1 MLEAYGVLILVG
13 LGILLVIWI
22 HGHQARRPSRPVSGG
37 RESVA
42 PVKSLHAD
50 RAGDEPD
57 YVELEQMSRE
67 AGLQTYRIEDVE
79 LPSESLTFS
88 RPQQIE
94 LLLRTPGESLL
105 LVLHAA
111 FSEPCSGEALH
122 GLLSQAGLQIAE
134 DGLYRKTQERGD
146 RSIPIYYVA
155 SHSQTGSFTQQ
166 GRLIEALHRI
176 TFFTQLPLP
185 VNGLHAFNGMLGV
198 AREVCEKFG
207 GILQDEDEASLTRE
221 AIEAMVRK
229 VEAFVASH
237 SNLDPVLAH

>member
-13 LGILLVIWI
+13 LCILLVIWI

-42 PVKSLHAD
+42 PVKSLYAD
-50 RAGDEPD
+50 RTGDELD
-57 YVELEQMSRE
+57 YAELEQMSRE
-67 AGLQTYRIEDVE
+67 TGLQTYRIEDVE

-88 RPQQIE
+88 QPQQMEI
-94 LLLRTPGESLL
+94 LLRTPGESLL

-122 GLLSQAGLQIAE
+122 GLLIQAGLQVAE
-134 DGLYRKTQERGD
+134 DGLYRKTQERQGHP
-146 RSIPIYYVA
+146 IPIYFVA

-185 VNGLHAFNGMLGV
+185 VNGLHVFNGMLKV
-198 AREVCEKFG
+198 AREVCDKFG
-207 GILQDEDEASLTRE
+207 GILQDEEEVPLTDK
-221 AIEAMVRK
+221 AAEAMTRK

-237 SNLDPVLAH
+237 SDLNPVLAH

>member
-1 MLEAYGVLILVG
+1 MLESYGVLVLAG
-13 LGILLVIWI
+13 LCILLVIWI
-22 HGHQARRPSRPVSGG
+22 HGQQGRRPSRPVSGG

-42 PVKSLHAD
+42 PVKSLYAD
-50 RAGDEPD
+50 RTGDEPD

-88 RPQQIE
+88 QPQQMEI
-94 LLLRTPGESLL
+94 LLRTPGESLL
-105 LVLHAA
+105 LILHAA

-122 GLLSQAGLQIAE
+122 SLLSQAGLEIAE
-134 DGLYRKTQERGD
+134 DGLYRKTQERQGY
-146 RSIPIYYVA
+146 SVPIYFVA
-155 SHSQTGSFTQQ
+155 SHSQAGSFTQQ

-185 VNGLHAFNGMLGV
+185 VNGLHVFNGMLRV
-198 AREVCEKFG
+198 AQEVCDKFG
-207 GILQDEDEASLTRE
+207 GILQDEEEVPLTGE
-221 AIEAMVRK
+221 TAEAMTRK

-237 SNLDPVLAH
+237 SDLNPVLAH

>member
-1 MLEAYGVLILVG
+1 MLEAYGVLVLAG
-13 LGILLVIWI
+13 LCILLVIWI

-42 PVKSLHAD
+42 PVKSLYAN
-50 RAGDEPD
+50 RTGDEPD

-67 AGLQTYRIEDVE
+67 TGLQTYRIENMD
-79 LPSESLTFS
+79 LPCESLTFS
-88 RPQQIE
+88 QPQQMEI
-94 LLLRTPGESLL
+94 LLRTPGESLL

-134 DGLYRKTQERGD
+134 DGLYRKTQERQGH
-146 RSIPIYYVA
+146 SVPIYFVA

-185 VNGLHAFNGMLGV
+185 VNGLHVFNGMLRV
-198 AREVCEKFG
+198 AREVCDKFG
-207 GILQDEDEASLTRE
+207 GILQDEEEVPLTSEA
-221 AIEAMVRK
+221 AEAMTRK

-237 SNLDPVLAH
+237 SDLNPVLAH

>member
-1 MLEAYGVLILVG
+1 MASI
-13 LGILLVIWI
+13 
-22 HGHQARRPSRPVSGG
+22 
-37 RESVA
+37 
-42 PVKSLHAD
+42 KSLYAD
-50 RAGDEPD
+50 RTGDEPD
-57 YVELEQMSRE
+57 YVELKQMSRE
-67 AGLQTYRIEDVE
+67 AGLQTYRIENVE
-79 LPSESLTFS
+79 LPSESLTFG

-94 LLLRTPGESLL
+94 ILLRTPDESLL

-134 DGLYRKTQERGD
+134 DGLYRKTQEHGGRPV
-146 RSIPIYYVA
+146 PIYFVA

-185 VNGLHAFNGMLGV
+185 VNGLHVFNGMLGV

-207 GILQDEDEASLTRE
+207 GILQDEDEVPLTPE
-221 AIEAMVRK
+221 TAEVMMRK

-237 SNLDPVLAH
+237 SDLNPVLAH